1 MTQEST
7 IQLSLPE
14 GYTFRKLKLTDY
26 SNNYIE
32 TLKVLTTVGNI
43 SEENFNKL
51 FQEWSQNSHIYQPH
65 VILNKEGVVVSTGM
79 LLLESKLIHE
89 CGKIGHIEDISV
101 AKEEQGKKL
110 GNYMV
115 KSLASLAEQAGCYKV
130 ILDCSDH
137 NVGFYEKCGF
147 EVGGVEMVHRFFRY

>member
-1 MTQEST
+1 MTQEQSNN
-7 IQLSLPE
+7 LSLPE
-14 GYTFRKLKLTDY
+14 GYTFRKLKSTDY
-26 SNNYIE
+26 SNKYLE
-32 TLKVLTTVGNI
+32 TLKVLTTVGTI
-43 SEENFNKL
+43 SEEKFKKL
-51 FQEWSQNSHIYQPH
+51 FEEWSQNSHIYQPH
-65 VILNKEGVVVSTGM
+65 VITNNQGIIVSTGM

-115 KSLASLAEQAGCYKV
+115 KSLSKLAEESGCYKV

-147 EVGGVEMVHRFFRY
+147 QVGGVEMVHRFFQY